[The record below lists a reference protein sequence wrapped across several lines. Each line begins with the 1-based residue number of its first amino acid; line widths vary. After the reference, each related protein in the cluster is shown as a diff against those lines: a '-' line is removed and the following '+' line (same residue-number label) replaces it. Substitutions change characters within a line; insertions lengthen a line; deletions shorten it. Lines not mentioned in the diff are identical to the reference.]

1 MSKPLTIVLAAGGTG
16 GHMFPAIAVGDALT
30 ARGHTVIAATDGRGQ
45 RFGAGIETENVTAGG
60 IGGGVVGKIKGL
72 CKIGLGAGQAQRG
85 PERAPGSATGP
96 GFWGTSRGGSRPRR
110 RLSPFS
116 NFLHFT

>member
-45 RFGAGIETENVTAGG
+45 RFGAGIETENVTGG
-60 IGGGVVGKIKGL
+60 RHWRRRYVGKT
-72 CKIGLGAGQAQRG
+72 
-85 PERAPGSATGP
+85 ERASARSALGRWAGP
-96 GFWGTSRGGSRPRR
+96 C
-110 RLSPFS
+110 
-116 NFLHFT
+116 